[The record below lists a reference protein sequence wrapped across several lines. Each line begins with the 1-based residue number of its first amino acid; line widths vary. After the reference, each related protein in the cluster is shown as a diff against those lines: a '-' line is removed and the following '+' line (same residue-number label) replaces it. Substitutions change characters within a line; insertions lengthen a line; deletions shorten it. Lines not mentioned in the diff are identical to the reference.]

1 MIKISISFKIM
12 KYILYAR
19 KSTDEDDRQ
28 ILSIESQMAEL
39 KEFAAKEKLEIA
51 ASLCEAKTAKEP
63 GRMKFGEMLSLI
75 EQGKADGILSWH
87 PDRLARN
94 PIDGGRIIY
103 MVDTGKIKSLK
114 FPSFWFEDT
123 PQGKF
128 MLNIAFGQSKYF
140 IDNLS
145 ENVKRGLR
153 QKLRNGVYPGWAPLG
168 YLNDYKNHN
177 IVIHTEKHKL
187 IKRIFELYSTGGYTL
202 KNLADKFN
210 GLGLTSHNG
219 KKVSPGMML
228 FILKNPFYYGVFKYN
243 GELHEGKHEPIIT
256 KKLFDQAQEMLKKRG
271 RHHEKKIHNYIF
283 TDFMKCGTCGCAITA
298 EEHKGHI
305 YYRCTKKK
313 GSCAEKYVREEMLTE
328 QLKNIMQ
335 KVSLPDDWADNML
348 NELNKEKIAT
358 AQSSIVLVN
367 SSNEKIKTVESK
379 LDILLDSHL
388 EEVIEKNDYLRK
400 KEELINK
407 KTGLEEKIKRINNQ
421 GDNWLEPMRDF
432 ILRSRLAKKTA
443 DEGDLSQFKAFLKN
457 IGSNFIL
464 QGGKFE
470 FLAEFEWALACRR
483 QAYSNWLPKKNFS
496 ELLPSSCRI

>member
-1 MIKISISFKIM
+1 M
-12 KYILYAR
+12 
-19 KSTDEDDRQ
+19 
-28 ILSIESQMAEL
+28 
-39 KEFAAKEKLEIA
+39 
-51 ASLCEAKTAKEP
+51 
-63 GRMKFGEMLSLI
+63 
-75 EQGKADGILSWH
+75 
-87 PDRLARN
+87 
-94 PIDGGRIIY
+94 
-103 MVDTGKIKSLK
+103 
-114 FPSFWFEDT
+114 
-123 PQGKF
+123 
-128 MLNIAFGQSKYF
+128 
-140 IDNLS
+140 
-145 ENVKRGLR
+145 
-153 QKLRNGVYPGWAPLG
+153 
-168 YLNDYKNHN
+168 
-177 IVIHTEKHKL
+177 
-187 IKRIFELYSTGGYTL
+187 
-202 KNLADKFN
+202 
-210 GLGLTSHNG
+210 GLTSHNG

-228 FILKNPFYYGVFKYN
+228 FVLKNPFYYGVFKYN

-388 EEVIEKNDYLRK
+388 EEVIDKNDYLRK

-407 KTGLEEKIKRINNQ
+407 KIGLEEKIKRINNQ

-483 QAYSNWLPKKNFS
+483 QAFSNWLPKKNFS